1 VKRLAACL
9 VVIACA
15 CGGHKPPPAPIS
27 STGSGSASPAPPASG
42 PCGGQTCAPTDYCI
56 ETSVIGGM
64 APAPGEPANVSTTYS
79 CGAQPPQ
86 NGGGVCSE
94 PDAQRKIRCE
104 YAAP

>member
-1 VKRLAACL
+1 MKRLALCVAL
-9 VVIACA
+9 AA
-15 CGGHKPPPAPIS
+15 CGGHKPPPPIS
-27 STGSGSASPAPPASG
+27 STGSSSGSGSAAPIATG

-64 APAPGEPANVSTTYS
+64 APAPGEPANVSTSYG

-86 NGGGVCSE
+86 NSGGMCSE
-94 PDAQRKIRCE
+94 PDAQRFIHCE